1 MRQPGTEY
9 NNVGSQ
15 AGVLWEMTTRADE
28 TPPPPNEA
36 QAQAETSTKQSMVG
50 SSSLHSHLPDDTAT
64 HQPRQTHTCMLRS
77 FLSTITLPVEYWS
90 PSCRIDSVVAGSLS
104 FSTIASCRHYTCNR
118 ATPCLPKRWCSV
130 SSLLPMKPDEQSL
143 CLQPC

>member
-9 NNVGSQ
+9 NVGSQ

-28 TPPPPNEA
+28 TPPPPNKKA
-36 QAQAETSTKQSMVG
+36 QAQGETSSKQSMVG

-64 HQPRQTHTCMLRS
+64 HQPRQTHTPRS
-77 FLSTITLPVEYWS
+77 LLSTIRLPVPYCS
-90 PSCRIDSVVAGSLS
+90 PNFRIDFVVVGSLS
-104 FSTIASCRHYTCNR
+104 FSILASCRRYTCNQ
-118 ATPCLPKRWCSV
+118 ATPCQSKRWCSV

-143 CLQPC
+143 CL